1 MPEALRWQEVI
12 LGNCLAEKSRPAGRE
27 SRRSRNESIGVR
39 DAQMTKI
46 AELPDGRCVRP
57 RLPVDRDRFP
67 LLLVG
72 VDDFHGGP
80 PFLYGIMPELP
91 FAL

>member
-1 MPEALRWQEVI
+1 MARD
-12 LGNCLAEKSRPAGRE
+12 NFEKLPRREIAPAGRE

-39 DAQMTKI
+39 DAQMTKT
-46 AELPDGRCVRP
+46 AKLPDSRRVGL
-57 RLPVDRDRFP
+57 RLPTDRDRFP